1 MKTCTTASSPANEF
15 TAQAAALE
23 NGKRPVQNA
32 GSDDRNF

>member
-1 MKTCTTASSPANEF
+1 MKTCATGASPADEF

-23 NGKRPVQNA
+23 NGNRPVQNA